1 MINVLIVDDS
11 LTSREYLKQIIC
23 SDPELNIIGEARDG
37 KEALLLADRKRPHVI
52 VMDILMPG
60 LNGYE
65 ATRAI
70 MEKCPVP
77 IVINSALATPG
88 QTEIVF
94 QAMKAGAVAVCQKPA
109 GIGHPDSIILIE
121 KLIRTVK
128 LMSEVKVIRL
138 FSRKRTPLSPPPA
151 DAPSLKPIESRI
163 DIIAAGA
170 STGGPPV
177 LHTILSN
184 LTKNFSTPMIVVQHI
199 ATGFLEGMIAWLSKE
214 TSLTLKIPK
223 TGDRILAGHVYFAPE
238 DHLTEITPSHQFMI
252 TKADPDE
259 VVKRPIT
266 HLFNSIAKIYGENSV
281 GILLTGMGNDGA
293 EGLKKMKSKGALTLA
308 QNKETSVVF
317 GMPGEAVGLNAAT
330 YVLSPPEIAS
340 FLNTLSRN

>member
-11 LTSREYLKQIIC
+11 LTSREYLKQIIA
-23 SDPELNIIGEARDG
+23 SDPELNVIGVAKDG
-37 KEALLLADRKRPHVI
+37 KEAVHLAEKERPHVI

-70 MEKCPVP
+70 MEKCPTP

-109 GIGHPDSIILIE
+109 GIGHPDSAILIE
-121 KLIRTVK
+121 KLIRMVK

-138 FSRKRTPLSPPPA
+138 FNRRKATFGQALTKA
-151 DAPSLKPIESRI
+151 TSLKHADSRI
-163 DIIAAGA
+163 DIVAAGA

-177 LHTILSN
+177 LHTILSA
-184 LTKNFSTPMIVVQHI
+184 LSKNFSTPMIIAQHI
-199 ATGFLEGMIAWLSKE
+199 ATGFLEGMIAWLAKE

-223 TGDRILAGHVYFAPE
+223 TGDRVLSGHIYFAPE
-238 DHLTEITPSHQFMI
+238 DHLTEITPSRHFMI
-252 TKADPDE
+252 SRIDPDE
-259 VVKRPIT
+259 LVRRPIT
-266 HLFNSIAKIYGENSV
+266 HLFNSIAKVYGENSV

-293 EGLKKMKSKGALTLA
+293 EGLKQMKSKGALTLA
-308 QNKETSVVF
+308 QNKESSVVF
-317 GMPGEAVGLNAAT
+317 GMPGEAVNLNAAT
-330 YVLSPPEIAS
+330 YILSPPEIAS
-340 FLNTLSRN
+340 ILNTLLKN

>member
-11 LTSREYLKQIIC
+11 LTSREYLKQIIA
-23 SDPELNIIGEARDG
+23 SDPELNVIGVAKDG
-37 KEALLLADRKRPHVI
+37 KEALQLADKERPHVI

-70 MEKCPVP
+70 MEKCPTP

-109 GIGHPDSIILIE
+109 GFGHPDSATLIE
-121 KLIRTVK
+121 KLIRMMK
-128 LMSEVKVIRL
+128 LMSEVKVVRIFNR
-138 FSRKRTPLSPPPA
+138 RKSPPGQA
-151 DAPSLKPIESRI
+151 LAKTPSVKHLESRI
-163 DIIAAGA
+163 DIVAVGA

-184 LTKNFSTPMIVVQHI
+184 LTKKFSPPMIVVQHI
-199 ATGFLEGMIAWLSKE
+199 AAGFLEGMIEWLAKE

-223 TGDRILAGHVYFAPE
+223 TGDRVLPGHIYFAPE
-238 DHLTEITPSHQFMI
+238 DHLTEISPSRQFLVSRI
-252 TKADPDE
+252 DPNE
-259 VVKRPIT
+259 LVRRPIT
-266 HLFNSIAKIYGENSV
+266 HLFNSIAKAYGEYSV

-293 EGLKKMKSKGALTLA
+293 EGLKEMKSKGALTLV
-308 QNKETSVVF
+308 QNKESSVVF
-317 GMPGEAVGLNAAT
+317 GMPGEAVNLNAAT
-330 YVLSPPEIAS
+330 YILTPPEIAS
-340 FLNTLSRN
+340 FLNTLSRD